1 MTEKRRITP
10 YKGDRGERIEAR
22 INTADKKKLTQYL
35 KSAGVTFAD
44 WLAEQIKKI
53 DELSE
58 S

>member
-1 MTEKRRITP
+1 MKRIITP
-10 YKGDRGERIEAR
+10 HKGNRSERFEAR
-22 INTADKKKLTQYL
+22 INTEDKKKLTQYL

>member
-1 MTEKRRITP
+1 MKRIITP
-10 YKGDRGERIEAR
+10 HKGNRSERIEAR
-22 INTADKKKLTQYL
+22 INTEDKKKLTQYL